1 MSCLGNDYLV
11 KWDEEE
17 DSVSVVPKCS
27 CSGGSNKGN
36 TVSFRMRNRN
46 CTGIICAVGKF

>member
-1 MSCLGNDYLV
+1 MYFLGNYYLV

-27 CSGGSNKGN
+27 CSGVSNEGD
-36 TVSFRMRNRN
+36 TVSFHMRKRN
-46 CTGIICAVGKF
+46 YTGIIMCC